1 MAPEYTIRLA
11 DALTLAIEV
20 LRQRGYKDEPDILE
34 QLLNQKVDNEHGTL
48 VDECET
54 VMWG

>member
-1 MAPEYTIRLA
+1 MEYTTRLA

-20 LRQRGYKDEPDILE
+20 LRQRGYKNEPDILE
-34 QLLNQKVDNEHGTL
+34 QLLNQKVDNGHDTL
-48 VDECET
+48 VNECEV